1 MWTLLKALP
10 DFFLCILRS
19 LPYLNKTCFHQGGS
33 LAVEGTS
40 QGTIQAV
47 LGSSIQQKIL
57 PSLSIYLFIFT
68 YLFIHFF
75 YFLFLYLLFSISF
88 SFIFLYLLVSLSLF
102 IYFMWD
108 TCAMHTREGKWRKR
122 AKNEDVAPCN
132 NEKLTRGYIG
142 LN

>member
-1 MWTLLKALP
+1 MRTLLKALP

-75 YFLFLYLLFSISF
+75 YFLFLYLLFSISL
-88 SFIFLYLLVSLSLF
+88 SFIFLYLLVSLSSFF
-102 IYFMWD
+102 ISCE
-108 TCAMHTREGKWRKR
+108 THVQC
-122 AKNEDVAPCN
+122 
-132 NEKLTRGYIG
+132 TRGKVNEEREPKMKMWHLATMKSLQG
-142 LN
+142 VT